1 MFEMRWVRYA
11 KGGGRR
17 VFLFRAIFDK
27 SFSPLLLLSSLPP
40 ISSGVKL
47 KQVLIPFAEGFFA
60 MTAREFF

>member
-11 KGGGRR
+11 KEGGGTGRR
-17 VFLFRAIFDK
+17 AFLFRAIFDK

-47 KQVLIPFAEGFFA
+47 KQVLIPFAEGIFL
-60 MTAREFF
+60 R